1 MTMAGRETRG
11 WLLVGDDGLRTT
23 RRLAAWVARG
33 VRCAKGL
40 PPR

>member
-1 MTMAGRETRG
+1 MFGGLAF
-11 WLLVGDDGLRTT
+11 LVDGLRTT